1 MNHSSN
7 EVKQLL
13 ARVCS
18 VLGKTVPPQQMA
30 PEFLK
35 PVIPMLVNGT
45 KEKNSY
51 VKANSEL
58 ALVSVLRLRHSDDMQ
73 QVASLLTLF
82 YITFVLSA
90 CIEVGNSSQ
99 VKLSRRTLA

>member
-18 VLGKTVPPQQMA
+18 HLARNVPSENMSA
-30 PEFLK
+30 DLLK
-35 PVIPMLVNGT
+35 SLIPMLVNGT
-45 KEKNSY
+45 KEKNGY

-58 ALVSVLRLRHSDDMQ
+58 ALIAVLRLRQGDEEH
-73 QVASLLTLF
+73 
-82 YITFVLSA
+82 
-90 CIEVGNSSQ
+90 Q
-99 VKLSRRTLA
+99 VKKFFKLNLFRPSQGQVPFLS

>member
-1 MNHSSN
+1 MNHSNN
-7 EVKQLL
+7 EVKQLV

-18 VLGKTVPPQQMA
+18 YLARVEPELS

-35 PVIPMLVNGT
+35 AAIPMLVNGT

-58 ALVSVLRLRHSDDMQ
+58 SLVAVLRLRQGDSVQ
-73 QVASLLTLF
+73 QVSQFFFISSLHPLK
-82 YITFVLSA
+82 VLQFFCFFTGA
-90 CIEVGNSSQ
+90 I
-99 VKLSRRTLA
+99 LRLM

>member
-1 MNHSSN
+1 MNHTNN
-7 EVKQLL
+7 EVKQVV

-18 VLGKTVPPQQMA
+18 YLARTEATLA

-35 PVIPMLVNGT
+35 AALPMLVNGT

-58 ALVSVLRLRHSDDMQ
+58 SLVAVLRLRQGD
-73 QVASLLTLF
+73 
-82 YITFVLSA
+82 
-90 CIEVGNSSQ
+90 EVQ
-99 VKLSRRTLA
+99 EVW